1 VSRLP
6 CHRAHTMHARSA
18 YDEVVEVSRYLLT
31 AIGRRQATS
40 LAEAQAA
47 AYVDGRLRRA
57 GMRVNADT
65 FQAPINMGLLYPLLA
80 LLALGTGLLAHWLP
94 LPASLFALWLLLVAL
109 SDGLIPLPPLL
120 TIRRDCQNII
130 GTRASEQRPRWRVV
144 LLAPLDSA
152 PDRTIRNSWIAG
164 QRMAVLG
171 RSIALGLLALL
182 ASLHAIRPHE
192 NWSYAQ
198 ALPLSYL
205 LVTHLLL
212 PVRIGTAPGG
222 AGALAVL
229 LAAAERLNALRTVE
243 LWTIALGATATGN
256 TGLYNLL
263 QRYPFPRSETL
274 FLNLESLDRGQLT
287 YAAREGVLHVR
298 RADPLLIR
306 LAATI
311 GAADPQIN
319 VEPRSYHTAPS
330 IAAPLQRQGYR
341 VLTFLTYVPAD
352 TDLALDTPLAQ
363 IDPQVLEQATRLVVS
378 IVQHLDTEPL
388 TRLTPAL
395 SGRPARKRAGFA

>member
-1 VSRLP
+1 MLSYLR
-6 CHRAHTMHARSA
+6 CRRDHAMHTRSA
-18 YDEVVEVSRYLLT
+18 RDEVVEVSRHLLT
-31 AIGRRQATS
+31 VIGRRQATS

-57 GMRVNADT
+57 GMHVNADT
-65 FQAPINMGLLYPLLA
+65 FQAPVNAGLLYPLLA

-94 LPASLFALWLLLVAL
+94 LPASLFALWLLFVAL
-109 SDGLIPLPPLL
+109 SDALIPFPPLL

-152 PDRTIRNSWIAG
+152 PDRTTRNNWIAG

-171 RSIALGLLALL
+171 RSIALALLALL
-182 ASLHAIRPHE
+182 AFLHAIRPHE

-198 ALPLSYL
+198 VLPLSYL

-229 LAAAERLNALRTVE
+229 LAAAERLNALHTVE

-263 QRYPFPRSETL
+263 QRYPFPRTETL
-274 FLNLESLDRGQLT
+274 FLNLEVLDRGQLT
-287 YAAREGVLHVR
+287 YATREGVLQTQ

-306 LAATI
+306 LAATVD
-311 GAADPQIN
+311 ANDPLIN
-319 VEPRSYHTAPS
+319 AEPRPYHTAPS
-330 IAAPLQRQGYR
+330 IAAPLRRQGYR
-341 VLTFLTYVPAD
+341 ALTFLTHVPAD
-352 TDLALDTPLAQ
+352 TDLAIDTPLAQ
-363 IDPQVLEQATRLVVS
+363 IDPQVLERATRLVVGM
-378 IVQHLDTEPL
+378 VQHLDTEPI
-388 TRLTPAL
+388 TGLTPVLAPL
-395 SGRPARKRAGFA
+395 NVI